1 MIFGAGENPI
11 SFITIGDVS
20 EAAAQAAINAE
31 AANRDIEVGG
41 PEPVS
46 PNAALRIFEEV
57 IGSPFEVEYVSE
69 PALEAQKANTEDA
82 HTQSV
87 TALSLDFA
95 HGDVVDTSTMTML
108 LPFERSSV
116 RQYIEALPRD

>member
-1 MIFGAGENPI
+1 MVQKLPGLGGEI
-11 SFITIGDVS
+11 VS
-20 EAAAQAAINAE
+20 EAAAQAAINAG
-31 AANRDIEVGG
+31 APNRDIEVGG

-46 PNAALRIFEEV
+46 PNAAMRIFEEV
-57 IGSPFEVEYVSE
+57 IGSPFEVQYVPE
-69 PALEAQKANTEDA
+69 PALEAHEAGTEDP

-95 HGDVVDTSTMTML
+95 HGDVVDTSTMTAL

-116 RQYIEALPRD
+116 CQYIEALARG